1 MNMEYD
7 VVIIGAGLSGIGMGC
22 QLSQQN
28 PNQSFTILERRQSLG
43 GTWDLFRYPGIRSDS
58 DVISFGFKFSPW
70 NSNKVLAAGESIKQ
84 YLQETAQK
92 FGVDKKIR
100 YGIKIISA
108 NFSTETN
115 RWTVDAIDESNGKA
129 CQFTCNFLI
138 TATGYY
144 NHDQGYTPKFEG
156 VENYKGLFI
165 HPQHW
170 PENLD
175 YNNKKVVVI
184 GSGATAVTLIP
195 AMANDTAH
203 ITMLQ
208 RSPSYVIN
216 VPNTDK
222 LVDACR
228 RVLSE
233 ELVYKIFR
241 KRNIFMQRGIYKL
254 SRRFPKQMRS
264 FLLSGAQKALGGQCD
279 MEHFTPTYM
288 PWDER
293 LCAIPDNDLFKVIR
307 EGKASVV
314 TDQIE
319 RFTETGILLKSG
331 KTLEA
336 DIIVTATGLE
346 LQMLGGIE
354 IAVDGVQ
361 IKPNEKMS
369 YKGVLI
375 EDAPNFAYLFG
386 YTNAPWTL
394 KIDLACDYICRLLNE
409 MDIRQMAV
417 VKAVAPANESTDHS
431 IVHGMQSGYIQRG
444 DWVLP
449 RQGKSS
455 EWFVSHNLEKDTE
468 IYSQSI
474 ESQNLVWSAATQQPK
489 TKTKIKVA

>member
-1 MNMEYD
+1 M
-7 VVIIGAGLSGIGMGC
+7 
-22 QLSQQN
+22 
-28 PNQSFTILERRQSLG
+28 
-43 GTWDLFRYPGIRSDS
+43 
-58 DVISFGFKFSPW
+58 ISFGFKFSPW
-70 NSNKVLAAGESIKQ
+70 NSNQVLAAGESIKS
-84 YLQETAQK
+84 YLKDTAEK
-92 FGVDKKIR
+92 FGIDQKIQ
-100 YGIKIISA
+100 YGIKINSA
-108 NFSTETN
+108 NFSTRTN
-115 RWTVDAIDESNGKA
+115 RWTVDAIDEAMGEV
-129 CQFTCNFLI
+129 CQFGCNYLI

-144 NHDQGYTPKFEG
+144 NHDQGYTPKYQG
-156 VENYKGLFI
+156 LENFKGQFV

-175 YNNKKVVVI
+175 YKNKRVVVI

-195 AMANDTAH
+195 AMANETAH

-228 RVLSE
+228 KVLSE

-254 SRRFPKQMRS
+254 SRRFPNKMRS
-264 FLLSGAQKALGGQCD
+264 FLLSNAQKALGEHYD
-279 MEHFTPTYM
+279 MSHFTPKYM

-293 LCAIPDNDLFKVIR
+293 LCAIPDNDLFAVIR

-314 TDQIE
+314 TDHIE
-319 RFTETGILLKSG
+319 CFSEKGILLKSG
-331 KTLEA
+331 EMLDA
-336 DIIVTATGLE
+336 DIIVSATGLE
-346 LQMLGGIE
+346 LQMLGGIQ
-354 IAVDGVQ
+354 ISVDQEQ

-369 YKGVLI
+369 YKGTLI
-375 EDAPNFAYLFG
+375 QDVPNFAYLFG

-394 KIDLACDYICRLLNE
+394 KIDLACDYICRLINE
-409 MDIRQMAV
+409 LDIRQMAA
-417 VKAVAPANESTDHS
+417 VKAVAPINEKTEHS
-431 IVHGMQSGYIQRG
+431 IVYGMQSGYVQRG

-468 IYSQSI
+468 MFNQSVD
-474 ESQNLVWSAATQQPK
+474 SPNLVWSVVLEKPKGKVKAA
-489 TKTKIKVA
+489 

>member
-1 MNMEYD
+1 MQMEYD
-7 VVIIGAGLSGIGMGC
+7 VVIIGAGLSGIGMAC
-22 QLSQQN
+22 QLSEKS
-28 PNQSFTILERRQSLG
+28 PNKSFTILERRQDLG

-58 DVISFGFKFSPW
+58 DVISFGYKFSPW
-70 NSNKVLAAGESIKQ
+70 NSDKVLAAGESIKQ

-92 FGVDKKIR
+92 FGVDQKIR

-108 NFSTETN
+108 DFSTQTN
-115 RWTVDAIDESNGKA
+115 KWTVEAVDSATGETY
-129 CQFTCNFLI
+129 QFSCNYLV

-156 VENYKGLFI
+156 VENFNGQFV
-165 HPQHW
+165 HPQFW

-175 YNNKKVVVI
+175 YKNKRVVVI

-195 AMANDTAH
+195 AMANETAH

-228 RVLSE
+228 KVLSE

-254 SRRFPKQMRS
+254 SRRFPNKMRS
-264 FLLSGAQKALGGQCD
+264 FLLSNAQKALGEHYD
-279 MEHFTPTYM
+279 MSHFTPKYM

-293 LCAIPDNDLFKVIR
+293 LCAIPDNDLFDVIR
-307 EGKASVV
+307 SGKASVV
-314 TDQIE
+314 TDQIK
-319 RFTETGILLKSG
+319 RFTGNGILLKSG
-331 KTLEA
+331 ETLEA
-336 DIIVTATGLE
+336 DIIVSATGLE

-354 IAVDGVQ
+354 ISVDQVQ
-361 IKPNEKMS
+361 VKPNEQMS
-369 YKGVLI
+369 YRGTLI
-375 EDAPNFAYLFG
+375 EGVPNFAYLFG

-394 KIDLACDYICRLLNE
+394 KIDLAADYICRLINELN
-409 MDIRQMAV
+409 IRQMAS
-417 VKAVAPANESTDHS
+417 VKAIAPAGERTDHS
-431 IVHGMQSGYIQRG
+431 IVYGMQSGYVQRG

-449 RQGKSS
+449 RQGKTT
-455 EWFVSHNLEKDTE
+455 EWLVTHNFEKDAE
-468 IYSQSI
+468 MYSLPI
-474 ESQNLVWSAATQQPK
+474 ESQHLVWGATTPSVKAKGKSKAA
-489 TKTKIKVA
+489 

>member
-1 MNMEYD
+1 MQKEYD

-22 QLSQQN
+22 QLTQQS
-28 PNQSFTILERRQSLG
+28 PHKSFTILERRQALG

-70 NSNKVLAAGESIKQ
+70 NSNQVLAAGESIKS
-84 YLQETAQK
+84 YLKDTAEK
-92 FGVDKKIR
+92 FGIDQKIQ
-100 YGIKIISA
+100 YGIKINSA
-108 NFSTETN
+108 NFSTRTN
-115 RWTVDAIDESNGKA
+115 RWTVDAIDEATGEV
-129 CQFTCNFLI
+129 CQFGCNYLI

-144 NHDQGYTPKFEG
+144 NHDQGYTPKYQG
-156 VENYKGLFI
+156 LENFKGQFV

-175 YNNKKVVVI
+175 YKNKRVVVI

-195 AMANDTAH
+195 AMANETAH

-228 RVLSE
+228 KFLSE

-254 SRRFPKQMRS
+254 SRRFPNKMRS
-264 FLLSGAQKALGGQCD
+264 FLLSNAQKALGEHYD
-279 MEHFTPTYM
+279 MSHFTPKYM

-293 LCAIPDNDLFKVIR
+293 LCAIPDNDLFAVIR

-314 TDQIE
+314 TDHIE
-319 RFTETGILLKSG
+319 CFTEKGILLKSG
-331 KTLEA
+331 EMLDA
-336 DIIVTATGLE
+336 DIIVSATGLE
-346 LQMLGGIE
+346 LQMLGGIQ
-354 IAVDGVQ
+354 ISVDQEQ

-369 YKGVLI
+369 YKGTLI
-375 EDAPNFAYLFG
+375 QDVPNFAYLFG

-394 KIDLACDYICRLLNE
+394 KIDLACDYICRLINE
-409 MDIRQMAV
+409 LDIRQMAA
-417 VKAVAPANESTDHS
+417 VKAVAPINEKTEHS
-431 IVHGMQSGYIQRG
+431 IVYGMQSGYVQRG

-468 IYSQSI
+468 MFNQSVD
-474 ESQNLVWSAATQQPK
+474 SPNLVWSVVLEKPKGKVKAA
-489 TKTKIKVA
+489 

>member
-7 VVIIGAGLSGIGMGC
+7 VVIIGAGLSGIGMAC

-28 PNQSFTILERRQSLG
+28 PNKSFTILERRQALG

-70 NSNKVLAAGESIKQ
+70 NSNQVLAAGDSIKQ

-100 YGIKIISA
+100 YGIKITSA
-108 NFSTETN
+108 NFSTQTN
-115 RWTVDAIDESNGKA
+115 RWTVEAIDESNGEV
-129 CQFTCNFLI
+129 CQFTCNYLV

-156 VENYKGLFI
+156 VEDYRGLFV

-175 YNNKKVVVI
+175 YSNKRVVVI

-195 AMANDTAH
+195 AMANKTAH

-222 LVDACR
+222 LVNACR
-228 RVLSE
+228 KVLSE

-254 SRRFPKQMRS
+254 SRRFPNKMRS
-264 FLLSGAQKALGGQCD
+264 FLLSNAQKELGEQYD
-279 MEHFTPTYM
+279 MSHFTPKYM

-293 LCAIPDNDLFKVIR
+293 LCAIPDNDLFNVIR

-336 DIIVTATGLE
+336 DIIVTATGLQ

-354 IAVDGVQ
+354 ISVDGTQV
-361 IKPNEKMS
+361 KPHEKLS
-369 YKGVLI
+369 YKGTLI
-375 EDAPNFAYLFG
+375 EDVPNFAYLFG

-394 KIDLACDYICRLLNE
+394 KIDLSCDYICRLIREL
-409 MDIRQMAV
+409 DIRQMTAV
-417 VKAVAPANESTDHS
+417 IPVAPKQENTGNS
-431 IVHGMQSGYIQRG
+431 IVYGMQSGYVQRG

-449 RQGKSS
+449 RQGKST
-455 EWFVSHNLEKDTE
+455 EWFVSHNFEKDAE
-468 IYSQSI
+468 MYSLPI
-474 ESQNLVWSAATQQPK
+474 ESQHLVWVKEGQQSKSKGKSKAA
-489 TKTKIKVA
+489 

>member
-1 MNMEYD
+1 MQMEYD
-7 VVIIGAGLSGIGMGC
+7 VVIIGAGLSGIGMAC
-22 QLSQQN
+22 QLSEKS
-28 PNQSFTILERRQSLG
+28 PNKSFTILERRQDLG

-58 DVISFGFKFSPW
+58 DVISFGYKFSPW
-70 NSNKVLAAGESIKQ
+70 NSDKVLATGESIKQ

-92 FGVDKKIR
+92 FGVDQKIR

-108 NFSTETN
+108 DFSTQTN
-115 RWTVDAIDESNGKA
+115 KWTVEAVDSATGETY
-129 CQFTCNFLI
+129 QFSCNYLV

-156 VENYKGLFI
+156 VENFNGQFV
-165 HPQHW
+165 HPQFW

-175 YNNKKVVVI
+175 YKNKRVVVI

-195 AMANDTAH
+195 AMANETAH

-228 RVLSE
+228 KVLSE

-254 SRRFPKQMRS
+254 SRRFPNKMRS
-264 FLLSGAQKALGGQCD
+264 FLLSNAQKALGEHYD
-279 MEHFTPTYM
+279 MSHFTPKYM

-293 LCAIPDNDLFKVIR
+293 LCAIPDNDLFDVIR
-307 EGKASVV
+307 SGKASVV

-319 RFTETGILLKSG
+319 RFTENGILLKSG
-331 KTLEA
+331 ETLEA
-336 DIIVTATGLE
+336 DIIVSATGLE

-354 IAVDGVQ
+354 ISVDQVQ
-361 IKPNEKMS
+361 VKPNEQMS
-369 YKGVLI
+369 YRGTLI
-375 EDAPNFAYLFG
+375 EGVPNFAYLFG

-394 KIDLACDYICRLLNE
+394 KIDLAADYICRLINELN
-409 MDIRQMAV
+409 IRQMAS
-417 VKAVAPANESTDHS
+417 VKAIAPAGERTDHS
-431 IVHGMQSGYIQRG
+431 IVYGMQSGYVQRG

-449 RQGKSS
+449 RQGKTT
-455 EWFVSHNLEKDTE
+455 EWLVTHNFEKDAE
-468 IYSQSI
+468 MYSLPI
-474 ESQNLVWSAATQQPK
+474 ESQHLVWGATTPSVKAKGKSKAA
-489 TKTKIKVA
+489 